1 MFGIP
6 RRFSHF
12 IFAVIQAGLTCL
24 IAAGVASLPFVTIR
38 QAGAADAAE
47 DRLQLTRRWS
57 FTLLGQSSDDC
68 GRTLASPL
76 P

>member
-24 IAAGVASLPFVTIR
+24 IAAGVASLPSINV
-38 QAGAADAAE
+38 
-47 DRLQLTRRWS
+47 RLALQYS
-57 FTLLGQSSDDC
+57 LLALNGYPDMP
-68 GRTLASPL
+68 AN
-76 P
+76 